1 MNFHCPVCKSTDII
15 RKYYVPISKEG
26 HLPNQSPMDYCNCCG
41 FKSEESFL
49 IINHREKRNL
59 NIEKILKQ
67 DGVH

>member
-1 MNFHCPVCKSTDII
+1 MNFNCPVCKSTDII

-26 HLPNQSPMDYCNCCG
+26 HLPNQSPVDYCNRCG
-41 FKSEESFL
+41 FNSEESFM